1 MTYHCPEPSPS
12 VPDLMAELTRIRAAI
27 RRTRWP
33 ASPGGDEVTA
43 DDLFSLYARE
53 RAVVRRLRCR
63 HRQWRAETGISAATP
78 EIDTAGTAEAD
89 VSCQDAGPARRLPRP
104 GRG

>member
-43 DDLFSLYARE
+43 DDLFRLYARA
-53 RAVVRRLRCR
+53 RSRPSPALPAPPMASGNWHLSRDARDR
-63 HRQWRAETGISAATP
+63 H
-78 EIDTAGTAEAD
+78 
-89 VSCQDAGPARRLPRP
+89 
-104 GRG
+104 GRHC